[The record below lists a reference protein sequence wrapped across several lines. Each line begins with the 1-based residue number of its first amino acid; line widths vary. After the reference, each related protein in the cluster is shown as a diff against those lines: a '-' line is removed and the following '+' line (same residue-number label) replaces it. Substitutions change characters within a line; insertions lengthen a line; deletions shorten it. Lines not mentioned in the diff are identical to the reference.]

1 MKGRRRL
8 PRTVKK
14 LKEEDR
20 EPIVKAVMF
29 APCTKGSKLTKEL
42 REAEN
47 ELGKSTGA
55 KLKIV
60 ERCGTK
66 IADILT
72 TADPWK
78 SKDCLRESCLLCKTK
93 SHTGKLLTQDCKRRS
108 TVYETYCITCKERME
123 DEIEKKYEDTE
134 EEEVEKR
141 KKFELENIKLYKYIG
156 ETGKSAYERGLQ
168 HLNDAA
174 QLKPG
179 SHLLKHYFDNHEDEK
194 FDDMKF
200 GMRIRMHAKSAFERQ
215 IQESVL
221 IQQES
226 GNHNIL
232 NSRSE
237 YNRCALP
244 RLTTKLGDEEFSI
257 WKKELLEEKKKEIEL
272 EGKIR
277 KLKTGKWKKERR
289 KKKIQ

>member
-1 MKGRRRL
+1 MESA
-8 PRTVKK
+8 RTIPNYVRT
-14 LKEEDR
+14 D
-20 EPIVKAVMF
+20 MF

-232 NSRSE
+232 NSHSE
-237 YNRCALP
+237 YIRCALP
-244 RLTTKLGDEEFSI
+244 RLTTKLGEEEFSI

-277 KLKTGKWKKERR
+277 KLRKDRNKDKLSWECHTRR
-289 KKKIQ
+289 HKLS